1 MIDDIARLSC
11 SFVLAAQHV
20 RSCLKWLGCRCLG
33 HTSLD
38 GHVHL
43 HGCCGLLFVFRYF
56 YCNFFRTTRLRRKH
70 RLGIP
75 GASVSPPGRP
85 LRPSAQP
92 AGVPLKPGDCAPPRS
107 LAALGPRLCLFRP
120 GAAHLRTVA
129 HHVSA
134 EHGRAARPEAAPL
147 SAPRGTSPRSGP
159 RWFRGK
165 RNGSTARG
173 CASIGLMPRGLCT
186 VRGCASVGPRSNPC
200 TLRAQPPRLGFARTV
215 SPCRTY

>member
-1 MIDDIARLSC
+1 MTWLQCTRQEAPIPRPDARL
-11 SFVLAAQHV
+11 LL
-20 RSCLKWLGCRCLG
+20 CLWQL
-33 HTSLD
+33 
-38 GHVHL
+38 
-43 HGCCGLLFVFRYF
+43 
-56 YCNFFRTTRLRRKH
+56 FRTTRLCRKH

-134 EHGRAARPEAAPL
+134 EHGRTARPEAAPL
-147 SAPRGTSPRSGP
+147 SVPRGTSPRSVP
-159 RWFRGK
+159 RCFRGK

-173 CASIGLMPRGLCT
+173 CASIGLTPRRLCT
-186 VRGCASVGPRSNPC
+186 VRGCASVGPDVTPALCELNHPAWALPGLC
-200 TLRAQPPRLGFARTV
+200 LRAERTG
-215 SPCRTY
+215 